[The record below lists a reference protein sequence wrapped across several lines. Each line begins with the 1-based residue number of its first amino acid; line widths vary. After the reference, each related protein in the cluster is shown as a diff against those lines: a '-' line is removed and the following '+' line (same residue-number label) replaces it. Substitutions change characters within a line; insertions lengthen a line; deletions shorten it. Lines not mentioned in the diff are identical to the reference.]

1 MDGTPDTNGTT
12 TADNGGEF
20 DPREA
25 AALLEQT
32 KREARRQL
40 NLAPP
45 VVTAVM
51 AVVVLAAYTSLW
63 LSVRGQH
70 PYTGPAGWAIAVTYG
85 LVFLVIGTV
94 ARTTKRAIRGV
105 GGTSRRQLQASTAV
119 LLAAWAAVY
128 LYMGA
133 LYHAGASHAI
143 VYGLYP
149 ATAPL
154 MIVGL
159 VGAAL
164 SGAHEDWRTFGTTL
178 AVAVVAAGSA
188 FAGPVNV
195 WLAMGIGLCVAL
207 VASTVA
213 NVRLHRA

>member
-25 AALLEQT
+25 AALLQQT
-32 KREARRQL
+32 TRQARRQF
-40 NLAPP
+40 NPTPP
-45 VVTAVM
+45 LLTALM

-70 PYTGPAGWAIAVTYG
+70 HYTGPAGWAIAVAYA

-94 ARTTKRAIRGV
+94 TRTTKRAVSGV
-105 GGTSRRQLQASTAV
+105 GGTSRRQLRASITV

-128 LYMGA
+128 VFMGA
-133 LYHAGASHAI
+133 LYHAGASKAI

-159 VGAAL
+159 VAAAV
-164 SGAHEDWRTFGTTL
+164 SAAREDWRSFGTTL
-178 AVAVVAAGSA
+178 AVAVIAAGSA
-188 FAGPVNV
+188 YAGPVNA
-195 WLAMGIGLCVAL
+195 WLAMGIGLCTAL
-207 VASTVA
+207 VASTAVNA
-213 NVRLHRA
+213 RLSRA

>member
-63 LSVRGQH
+63 LS
-70 PYTGPAGWAIAVTYG
+70 
-85 LVFLVIGTV
+85 
-94 ARTTKRAIRGV
+94 
-105 GGTSRRQLQASTAV
+105 
-119 LLAAWAAVY
+119 
-128 LYMGA
+128 
-133 LYHAGASHAI
+133 
-143 VYGLYP
+143 
-149 ATAPL
+149 
-154 MIVGL
+154 
-159 VGAAL
+159 
-164 SGAHEDWRTFGTTL
+164 
-178 AVAVVAAGSA
+178 AGSA